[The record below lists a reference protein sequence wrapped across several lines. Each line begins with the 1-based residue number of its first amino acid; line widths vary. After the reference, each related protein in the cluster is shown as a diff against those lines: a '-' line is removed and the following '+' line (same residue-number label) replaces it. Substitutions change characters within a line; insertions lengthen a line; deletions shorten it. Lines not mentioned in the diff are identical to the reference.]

1 MVEMTTIKVEK
12 PLVEWLNSIKGYIEW
27 NTGKKYTLN
36 SALTTIIASYDVRNA
51 ILDGLLK
58 GKNDADINQYIQK
71 RLKQFWGNETQPDVR
86 WGKIHEAFESKK

>member
-71 RLKQFWGNETQPDVR
+71 RLKQF
-86 WGKIHEAFESKK
+86 